1 MRSVEKPIVRRPAG
15 TRAFARRVIP
25 THSGSCHDFGLRG
38 SAASTTGKTIMG
50 TARMEAFSDG
60 VIAVALTIMV
70 LGQQVPEGTD
80 LASLMT
86 LAPQLLTYILS
97 FVYVGIYWTN
107 HHP

>member
-1 MRSVEKPIVRRPAG
+1 
-15 TRAFARRVIP
+15 
-25 THSGSCHDFGLRG
+25 
-38 SAASTTGKTIMG
+38 MG